1 MASRSSRTAV
11 HLLGM
16 TTYQSGDRRIRIDQ
30 HEPTGGRQSPAL
42 LLLHGSGGNVSFWLD
57 RFAPTLMQFGVAAF
71 APHYF
76 EKTGTVRAT
85 PELILDGKHFPA
97 WLGAIEDAISYVAA
111 RPSVDAKRI
120 GVLGVSLG
128 GYLAMAL
135 AARESRLRAVIELS
149 GGLPPGMEAGL
160 SPATPP
166 VLVLHGDQD
175 STVPVSEAHRL
186 KRQLEEHNVRHQVEI
201 FPGETH
207 WFSPAAQGRLLLT
220 CAGFLRRYL

>member
-1 MASRSSRTAV
+1 
-11 HLLGM
+11 M

-30 HEPTGGRQSPAL
+30 HEPRSAQQSPAL

-57 RFAPTLMQFGVAAF
+57 RFAPTLSQFGVAAY

-76 EKTGTVRAT
+76 EKTGTARAT

-97 WLGAIEDAISYVAA
+97 WLAAAQDAITYVAS
-111 RPSVDAKRI
+111 RPMVDGARI
-120 GVLGVSLG
+120 GVLGISLG
-128 GYLAMAL
+128 GYLTMAL
-135 AARESRLRAVIELS
+135 ATRERRLRAVIELS

-175 STVPVSEAHRL
+175 STVPVSEAHKL
-186 KRQLEEHNVRHQVEI
+186 KRLFEQHGVRHQIEI
-201 FPGETH
+201 LPGETH
-207 WFSPAAQGRLLLT
+207 WFSQAAQLRVLMT